1 MLCFVERFISF
12 VRGKSLRC
20 ATLGMPK
27 FAVSHTTPYHSCLS
41 FMPAYFPRRLK
52 ATKPTLHS
60 HVMIPTPKR
69 HASATGFSVQFLAMH
84 AVVFVRSQS

>member
-1 MLCFVERFISF
+1 
-12 VRGKSLRC
+12 
-20 ATLGMPK
+20 
-27 FAVSHTTPYHSCLS
+27 
-41 FMPAYFPRRLK
+41 MPAYFPRRLK